1 MTRASKMVALLGA
14 STILVG
20 WGCGGGTPSISSSTL
35 EVTVKGTVTIK
46 GKPATTGEVVFDPSN
61 INRKAATSRSAKIA
75 DDGSYAITTM
85 VGENMVTVQG
95 PTVNQS
101 GLTRNRKQYDV
112 KSGESTLAIELP

>member
-1 MTRASKMVALLGA
+1 MTHASRMATLLA
-14 STILVG
+14 AAAILAG
-20 WGCGGGTPSISSSTL
+20 WGCGDGTPSASSSAE

-46 GKPATTGEVVFDPSN
+46 GKPATNGEVVFDPSN

-75 DDGSYAITTM
+75 PDGSYAITTM

-95 PTVNQS
+95 KMVNQA

-112 KSGESTLAIELP
+112 KSGDSPIAIDLN

>member
-1 MTRASKMVALLGA
+1 MPTFYWTQNPEATLG
-14 STILVG
+14 
-20 WGCGGGTPSISSSTL
+20 L
-35 EVTVKGTVTIK
+35 ERL
-46 GKPATTGEVVFDPSN
+46 P
-61 INRKAATSRSAKIA
+61 
-75 DDGSYAITTM
+75 YAITTM